1 MNIDLGGTFRDF
13 LEAVF
18 GFISNLFTG
27 VFGFLAD
34 LLNSLQVA
42 VT

>member
-13 LEAVF
+13 VEALL
-18 GFISNLFTG
+18 GFISNLLTG

-34 LLNSLQVA
+34 LFSGFQVT